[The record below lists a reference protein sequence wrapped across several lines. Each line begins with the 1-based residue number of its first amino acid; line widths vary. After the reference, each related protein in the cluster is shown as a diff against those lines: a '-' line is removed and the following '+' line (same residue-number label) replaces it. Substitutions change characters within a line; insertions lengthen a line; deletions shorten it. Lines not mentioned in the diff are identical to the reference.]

1 MTVPTKKTRLFS
13 RRGANRDDFID
24 KLAQRWIVERAA
36 VTLYGVAIAR
46 LHVNALLGGLIPE
59 LERFKQEEQLH
70 ADMIE
75 QLLGELGRSDV
86 HGEHA
91 TPAVNLAAS
100 TMAAILESVRA
111 PTATARS
118 ILGGMLMA
126 ERLDVGGWE
135 LLIELAKEAELDE
148 DYLRSFRAAGREEHE
163 HEYVIRTHVLRLE
176 REVLLHE
183 PLPQMIPLSG

>member
-13 RRGANRDDFID
+13 RRDANRDDFID

-36 VTLYGVAIAR
+36 VTLYGVALER
-46 LHVNALLGGLIPE
+46 LRVNALLTNLLPE
-59 LERFKQEEQLH
+59 LKRFRAEEQLH
-70 ADMIE
+70 ADMSE
-75 QLLGELGRSDV
+75 QLLGELGHGDV
-86 HGEHA
+86 HREHA
-91 TPAVNLAAS
+91 TPGVNLAAS

-118 ILGGMLMA
+118 ILGALLMA

-135 LLIELAKEAELDE
+135 LLTELAKQVELDE

-183 PLPQMIPLSG
+183 PLPGMISQM

>member
-1 MTVPTKKTRLFS
+1 MTVPTKKTRLFT
-13 RRGANRDDFID
+13 RRDANRDDFID
-24 KLAQRWIVERAA
+24 KLTQRWIVERAA

-46 LHVNALLGGLIPE
+46 LHVNVLLRDLMPE
-59 LERFKQEEQLH
+59 LERFKHEEQLH

-75 QLLGELGRSDV
+75 QLLGELGHGDV
-86 HGEHA
+86 HREHA

-118 ILGGMLMA
+118 ILGALLMA

-135 LLIELAKEAELDE
+135 LLTELAKGVELDE
-148 DYLRSFRAAGREEHE
+148 DYLRSFRAAGREEQQHE
-163 HEYVIRTHVLRLE
+163 HVIHAHVLRLE

-183 PLPQMIPLSG
+183 RLPTMMPIS